1 MVTLGV
7 HSVGGSLL
15 YGGSCTMLYLE
26 LRSLAFLNSFF
37 TAGSFFAVNSGSWH
51 TTEVVQEHVNS
62 ILSRAQQSW

>member
-1 MVTLGV
+1 MAMIGV

-15 YGGSCTMLYLE
+15 YGGGCTMLCLE

-37 TAGSFFAVNSGSWH
+37 TAGSFLAVNSGSWH
-51 TTEVVQEHVNS
+51 TTEGVQEHVNS